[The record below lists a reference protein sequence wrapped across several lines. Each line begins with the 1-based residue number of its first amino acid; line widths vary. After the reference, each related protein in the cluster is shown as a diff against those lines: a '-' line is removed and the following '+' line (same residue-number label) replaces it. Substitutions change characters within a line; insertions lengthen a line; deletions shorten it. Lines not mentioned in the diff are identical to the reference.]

1 MKRKTIYL
9 PDDVSAALERLSE
22 AEGRSQSQLVR
33 EGLRYVIELHSGS
46 GEQPPI
52 PLFMSDDPTL
62 AEQSIELRF
71 RARASSGSPEQAL
84 ELLDDLGR
92 REG

>member
-9 PDDVSAALERLSE
+9 PDEVSAALERLSE
-22 AEGRSQSQLVR
+22 AEGRSQSDLVR
-33 EGLRYVIELHSGS
+33 EGLRYVIDLHSGS
-46 GEQPPI
+46 GEPPI

-62 AEQSIELRF
+62 AERNAEARF
-71 RARASSGSPEQAL
+71 RARAASGSPMQAS

-92 REG
+92 RGG